1 MAQEWC
7 PAGAPSETLAESEIS
22 LPPEADIGAQLGRL
36 ETLLDSI
43 LRTLAPLVGA
53 S

>member
-22 LPPEADIGAQLGRL
+22 LPPEADIQASQLSRI
-36 ETLLDSI
+36 EQILDSI
-43 LRTLAPLVGA
+43 LAPLAA